1 MASSTECPLF
11 PKPRKG
17 TGKSSSENRNRNN
30 SELKQN
36 ASPMV
41 IPGFSFA
48 QVSNPNKSQQ
58 MAAQGSAS
66 LASNQT
72 KNSNKAPENTEAI
85 NAIQNENSEFGY
97 LQALLEIQK
106 IFSLFPSLLSEMKK
120 SHNFTNPADKLNC
133 LLKGVC
139 SSFTTLSMI
148 KSFFGLSIF
157 SWNADGV
164 RSRIVEIRDFVD
176 KHSPDILLLQETHLR
191 PEHSFKIPNYI
202 CLDRQDH
209 PALAVELRS

>member
-1 MASSTECPLF
+1 
-11 PKPRKG
+11 
-17 TGKSSSENRNRNN
+17 
-30 SELKQN
+30 
-36 ASPMV
+36 
-41 IPGFSFA
+41 
-48 QVSNPNKSQQ
+48 

-85 NAIQNENSEFGY
+85 NAIQSENSEFGY

-202 CLDRQDH
+202 CYRTDRTH
-209 PALAVELRS
+209 PAPGRGGTAFLIKNCISHYHVPTPPPSLQVSRQRSLSLPPLIMNPFLYI